1 MNGAEGEPH
10 GAISQRPK
18 PDICMPNADTAGFKP
33 IAARPQPR
41 SDGLVRFDDRWLM
54 GLGSLGF
61 GLAIPLMTG
70 LYGPY
75 TPTQGAFWVGQLG
88 FIALALAIWAGNRWL
103 LLKQRQHFDWFSHPL
118 RKLLML
124 VTANVLYTAPITA
137 LGLLAWFAWAGLPVD
152 RAALQVVVLANV
164 ICVLFVT
171 HAYETMF
178 LIRERESDLMRVERL
193 ERARVQSELGALKA
207 QIDPHFLFNSLNT
220 LGHLI
225 GTDAARGREF
235 CDALAEV
242 YRYVLA
248 NREHDLVPLADELA
262 FVRRYHRLMVL
273 RLGHAMQ
280 LEVDAELDRA
290 AQSGLLRVVP
300 LALQTLIENAVKHNQ
315 VGAETPLVMSL
326 RWTGDA
332 VAVSNLRRPRLSS
345 LPGSGLGLA
354 NLDERCRLVTGSAL
368 RIRSDGPQFEV
379 TVPVV
384 QP

>member
-1 MNGAEGEPH
+1 
-10 GAISQRPK
+10 
-18 PDICMPNADTAGFKP
+18 MPNADTARLKS
-33 IAARPQPR
+33 IATQATQATQATLAPGSLAR
-41 SDGLVRFDDRWLM
+41 LDDRWLM

-75 TPTQGAFWVGQLG
+75 TPASHIYWVGQLG

-124 VTANVLYTAPITA
+124 VTANVLYTAPVTA

-152 RAALQVVVLANV
+152 HAALQLVVLANV

-207 QIDPHFLFNSLNT
+207 QVDPHFLFNSLNT

-225 GTDAARGREF
+225 GTDAQRGREF

-248 NREHDLVPLADELA
+248 SREHDLVALADELA
-262 FVRRYHRLMVL
+262 FARRYHRLLAL
-273 RLGHAMQ
+273 RYGPAMQ
-280 LEVDAELDRA
+280 LQVSADLDRA
-290 AQSGLLRVVP
+290 ALSTQVRLVP

-315 VGAETPLVMSL
+315 VGAETPLLVSL
-326 RWTGDA
+326 LLVDDA
-332 VAVSNLRRPRLSS
+332 VVVRNLLRPRLSS
-345 LPGSGLGLA
+345 LPSSGLGLA
-354 NLDERCRLVTGSAL
+354 NLDERCRLVTGRAL
-368 RIRSDGPQFEV
+368 RIRADGAQFEV
-379 TVPVV
+379 TLPLVLP
-384 QP
+384 

>member
-1 MNGAEGEPH
+1 
-10 GAISQRPK
+10 
-18 PDICMPNADTAGFKP
+18 MPNADTAWLKST
-33 IAARPQPR
+33 AARAEPAPG
-41 SDGLVRFDDRWLM
+41 GLVRFDDRWLM
-54 GLGSLGF
+54 GLGSFGF

-70 LYGPY
+70 LYGPH
-75 TPTQGAFWVGQLG
+75 TPAQGAFWVGQVG
-88 FIALALAIWAGNRWL
+88 FVALAVAIWGGNRWL

-124 VTANVLYTAPITA
+124 VTVNVLYTAPVTA
-137 LGLLAWFAWAGLPVD
+137 LGLLAWFTWADLPVD

-225 GTDAARGREF
+225 GSDAQRGREF

-248 NREHDLVPLADELA
+248 SREHDLIALADELA
-262 FVRRYHRLMVL
+262 FVRRYHRLLAL
-273 RLGHAMQ
+273 RFSQAMQ
-280 LEVDAELDRA
+280 LEVSPELDHVA
-290 AQSGLLRVVP
+290 LSGELRVVP

-315 VGAETPLVMSL
+315 VGAETPLVVSL
-326 RWTGDA
+326 HWTGDA
-332 VAVSNLRRPRLSS
+332 IAVRNLRRPRLSS

-354 NLDERCRLVTGSAL
+354 NLDERCRLVTGRAVHVSA
-368 RIRSDGPQFEV
+368 DGPHFEV

-384 QP
+384 RP